1 MKIPPYSEEQLEAF
15 AETFLKGFDD
25 GIYDGRSVRIEA
37 VIERHGLTI
46 WRTSCS
52 RCWRTAML
60 DRSSKDN
67 SNPRWFSRFRF
78 LCP

>member
-37 VIERHGLTI
+37 VIERHGP
-46 WRTSCS
+46 S
-52 RCWRTAML
+52 RLA
-60 DRSSKDN
+60 
-67 SNPRWFSRFRF
+67 
-78 LCP
+78 